1 MRHEMSLRGGIFN
14 DAVDLFD
21 TKLRDVLNTLLRQ
34 GLSEGSVTLKVN
46 VELWNVGEQDENGI
60 YHETNKTHFDYNVTS
75 AITQKNKSNGEV
87 KEMLKLRCVDGQLE
101 LRDLD
106 ENTLFDIVEGGV
118 QDERSPTETAHLVDS
133 HYSRSFGRP
142 PDAEMRE
149 FIQNAAENGLT
160 ADELINCMT
169 AAVVTYGFGAYERD
183 YRKVFVAEARKVWKM
198 KKKKASP

>member
-14 DAVDLFD
+14 GAVNLFD
-21 TKLRDVLNTLLRQ
+21 DKLQDVLFTLVRQ

-118 QDERSPTETAHLVDS
+118 QDGAQP
-133 HYSRSFGRP
+133 GRDGT
-142 PDAEMRE
+142 PD
-149 FIQNAAENGLT
+149 
-160 ADELINCMT
+160 
-169 AAVVTYGFGAYERD
+169 
-183 YRKVFVAEARKVWKM
+183 
-198 KKKKASP
+198 

>member
-34 GLSEGSVTLKVN
+34 GLSEGKVN
-46 VELWNVGEQDENGI
+46 VELWNVGEQDENSI

-75 AITQKNKSNGEV
+75 AITQKNKSHGDV

-106 ENTLFDIVEGGV
+106 ENTIFDLVEGGK
-118 QDERSPTETAHLVDS
+118 E
-133 HYSRSFGRP
+133 
-142 PDAEMRE
+142 
-149 FIQNAAENGLT
+149 
-160 ADELINCMT
+160 
-169 AAVVTYGFGAYERD
+169 
-183 YRKVFVAEARKVWKM
+183 
-198 KKKKASP
+198 

>member
-46 VELWNVGEQDENGI
+46 VELWNVGEQDENDI
-60 YHETNKTHFDYNVTS
+60 YHETNKTQFEYNVTS

-118 QDERSPTETAHLVDS
+118 QDGAQP
-133 HYSRSFGRP
+133 GRDGTP
-142 PDAEMRE
+142 
-149 FIQNAAENGLT
+149 G
-160 ADELINCMT
+160 
-169 AAVVTYGFGAYERD
+169 
-183 YRKVFVAEARKVWKM
+183 
-198 KKKKASP
+198 

>member
-1 MRHEMSLRGGIFN
+1 VVNVTEQIIQLFGLETDFKVARHAGIQKTLKRIRERNRRMRHEMSLRGGIFN

-118 QDERSPTETAHLVDS
+118 QDGAQ
-133 HYSRSFGRP
+133 
-142 PDAEMRE
+142 PD
-149 FIQNAAENGLT
+149 
-160 ADELINCMT
+160 
-169 AAVVTYGFGAYERD
+169 RD
-183 YRKVFVAEARKVWKM
+183 GT
-198 KKKKASP
+198 PG

>member
-75 AITQKNKSNGEV
+75 AITQKNKSNGRGQGDAQAA
-87 KEMLKLRCVDGQLE
+87 LRG
-101 LRDLD
+101 
-106 ENTLFDIVEGGV
+106 
-118 QDERSPTETAHLVDS
+118 RSARTAR
-133 HYSRSFGRP
+133 SR
-142 PDAEMRE
+142 RE
-149 FIQNAAENGLT
+149 H
-160 ADELINCMT
+160 
-169 AAVVTYGFGAYERD
+169 AV
-183 YRKVFVAEARKVWKM
+183 
-198 KKKKASP
+198 

>member
-87 KEMLKLRCVDGQLE
+87 KEMLKLR
-101 LRDLD
+101 DLD

-118 QDERSPTETAHLVDS
+118 QDGAQ
-133 HYSRSFGRP
+133 
-142 PDAEMRE
+142 PD
-149 FIQNAAENGLT
+149 
-160 ADELINCMT
+160 
-169 AAVVTYGFGAYERD
+169 RD
-183 YRKVFVAEARKVWKM
+183 GT
-198 KKKKASP
+198 PG